1 MGKGAQKDPV
11 SIDEIQKDHVRKE
24 IVASKHWASKFQYY
38 KDENIKM
45 QEEMKALQAET
56 SHLAEETS
64 DWRESLPVARPEPS
78 PKMPT
83 TTAGR
88 IGWRSSL
95 QQYKL
100 EIYGDHGNC
109 RRGDIVKKFEW
120 PSEGL

>member
-88 IGWRSSL
+88 IDFCSIDEL
-95 QQYKL
+95 QS
-100 EIYGDHGNC
+100 
-109 RRGDIVKKFEW
+109 KF
-120 PSEGL
+120 SF